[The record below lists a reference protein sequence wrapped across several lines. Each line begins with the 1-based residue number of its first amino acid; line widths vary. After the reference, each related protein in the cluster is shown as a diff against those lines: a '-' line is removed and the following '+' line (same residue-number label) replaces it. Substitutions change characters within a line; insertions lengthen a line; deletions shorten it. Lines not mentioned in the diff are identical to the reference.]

1 VTSDFRF
8 QPLAYAAQQE
18 DPILIQEM
26 EMEGLKKLHYYPPL
40 SRRYGKGVVA
50 SEVSLGGW
58 TIGWRD
64 VEFKVIFTSVSFTA
78 DTLRSLLTMQWS
90 EGFSRTSIWYL
101 ISDDKSKAQ
110 EFFEAVTSHLSQTRD
125 AILVFDQGYW
135 QPDHGLWESV
145 QGVSLLPFFRSQL
158 II

>member
-1 VTSDFRF
+1 MKNLFPNSSITVTSDFRF

-26 EMEGLKKLHYYPPL
+26 EMESLKKLHYYPPL

-64 VEFKVIFTSVSFTA
+64 VEFKVIFTSVSFISVTGDLA
-78 DTLRSLLTMQWS
+78 
-90 EGFSRTSIWYL
+90 EG
-101 ISDDKSKAQ
+101 
-110 EFFEAVTSHLSQTRD
+110 AVVRR
-125 AILVFDQGYW
+125 V
-135 QPDHGLWESV
+135 
-145 QGVSLLPFFRSQL
+145 LPYFHMVLDLGR
-158 II
+158 

>member
-1 VTSDFRF
+1 MKNLFPNSSITVTSDFRF

-64 VEFKVIFTSVSFTA
+64 VEFKVIFTSVSVKSVSEELA
-78 DTLRSLLTMQWS
+78 D
-90 EGFSRTSIWYL
+90 G
-101 ISDDKSKAQ
+101 
-110 EFFEAVTSHLSQTRD
+110 AVVRGVLSNFHLVLDFGR
-125 AILVFDQGYW
+125 
-135 QPDHGLWESV
+135 
-145 QGVSLLPFFRSQL
+145 
-158 II
+158 

>member
-1 VTSDFRF
+1 MKNLFLNSSITVTSDFRC

-64 VEFKVIFTSVSFTA
+64 VEFKVIFTSVSSISFTEELA
-78 DTLRSLLTMQWS
+78 DGVVVR
-90 EGFSRTSIWYL
+90 G
-101 ISDDKSKAQ
+101 
-110 EFFEAVTSHLSQTRD
+110 VLSYFHMVLD
-125 AILVFDQGYW
+125 L
-135 QPDHGLWESV
+135 
-145 QGVSLLPFFRSQL
+145 
-158 II
+158 

>member
-1 VTSDFRF
+1 MKNLFPNSSITVTSDFRF
-8 QPLAYAAQQE
+8 QPLAYAAQQD

-64 VEFKVIFTSVSFTA
+64 VEFKVIFTSVSVKSVSEELA
-78 DTLRSLLTMQWS
+78 D
-90 EGFSRTSIWYL
+90 G
-101 ISDDKSKAQ
+101 
-110 EFFEAVTSHLSQTRD
+110 AVVRGVLSNFHLVLDFGR
-125 AILVFDQGYW
+125 
-135 QPDHGLWESV
+135 
-145 QGVSLLPFFRSQL
+145 
-158 II
+158 

>member
-1 VTSDFRF
+1 MKNLFPNSSITVTSDFRF
-8 QPLAYAAQQE
+8 QPLAYAAQQD

-40 SRRYGKGVVA
+40 SRRFGKGVVA

-64 VEFKVIFTSVSFTA
+64 VEFKEN
-78 DTLRSLLTMQWS
+78 LLTVQWS

-101 ISDDKSKAQ
+101 ISDDKAKAQ
-110 EFFEAVTSHLSQTRD
+110 EFFEAVTSRLSLTRD

-145 QGVSLLPFFRSQL
+145 QGVSLLFFFHSQL
-158 II
+158 TL

>member
-1 VTSDFRF
+1 MKNLFPNSSITVTSDFRF

-26 EMEGLKKLHYYPPL
+26 KMEGLKKLHYYPPL

-64 VEFKVIFTSVSFTA
+64 VEFKVIFTSVSFTPVREELA
-78 DTLRSLLTMQWS
+78 DSVVVRGVL
-90 EGFSRTSIWYL
+90 SR
-101 ISDDKSKAQ
+101 
-110 EFFEAVTSHLSQTRD
+110 FHV
-125 AILVFDQGYW
+125 VFDLGRE
-135 QPDHGLWESV
+135 GSGSRVL
-145 QGVSLLPFFRSQL
+145 
-158 II
+158 